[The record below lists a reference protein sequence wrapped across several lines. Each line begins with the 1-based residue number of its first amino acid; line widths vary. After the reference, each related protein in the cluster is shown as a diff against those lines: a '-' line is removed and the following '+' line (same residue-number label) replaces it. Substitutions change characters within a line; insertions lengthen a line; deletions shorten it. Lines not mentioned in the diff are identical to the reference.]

1 MTTTATAIVVG
12 AAFGLAGVL
21 IGPLKISSRT
31 RPRVLRALATAL
43 VPIAV
48 WLLCG
53 GPIGP
58 TMFAFCAA
66 TLALGE
72 WRIRSTLPRKIKPDD
87 VGGADD

>member
-31 RPRVLRALATAL
+31 VPRVLRGLATAL
-43 VPIAV
+43 VPTVV

-53 GPIGP
+53 GPIVP

-72 WRIRSTLPRKIKPDD
+72 WRTRSTLSRKTEPDNG
-87 VGGADD
+87 GGAGE